1 MCSFQFKNQMFMIGG
16 QETSRNDFRYRQ
28 LIVDGGQVIELGD
41 LPFPFDE
48 GACAVYNDVNI
59 YEQRGSVAPQ
69 FFLFFC
75 LSHKDNSEIKNR
87 S

>member
-1 MCSFQFKNQMFMIGG
+1 MFMIGG

-48 GACAVYNDVNI
+48 GTCAVYNDINV
-59 YEQRGSVAPQ
+59 YEQRGSVSENS
-69 FFLFFC
+69 FVLFS
-75 LSHKDNSEIKNR
+75 LS
-87 S
+87 